1 MQFVC
6 NCVAHKFSDLDR
18 LVCLPT
24 VGDDEVAGVVL
35 LSSEDCLNMVFFRIG
50 VDAIDRA
57 VDSVL
62 FLTGDDIFRWESFR
76 KKEFLLCPS
85 SELRLE
91 ESKILGT
98 FLDRNAMLVSI
109 PVRCFVFALV
119 LDSFSI
125 VFYVYTN
132 SVFLVNSNEVMFYIY
147 EERLLSSRM
156 TVTDGF
162 NGK

>member
-1 MQFVC
+1 MGSIISLPVLGVGEDSTVEAASLRLSKRSSSSKFLEESIFV
-6 NCVAHKFSDLDR
+6 VEDK
-18 LVCLPT
+18 
-24 VGDDEVAGVVL
+24 VAGVVL

-98 FLDRNAMLVSI
+98 FLDRKAMLVSI
-109 PVRCFVFALV
+109 PFRCFVFALV

-132 SVFLVNSNEVMFYIY
+132 SVLLMNS
-147 EERLLSSRM
+147 
-156 TVTDGF
+156 
-162 NGK
+162 K

>member
-1 MQFVC
+1 MGSIISLPVLG
-6 NCVAHKFSDLDR
+6 VGEDSTVEAASLRLSKRSSSSKFEDKSC
-18 LVCLPT
+18 LV
-24 VGDDEVAGVVL
+24 VEVKVAGVLL
-35 LSSEDCLNMVFFRIG
+35 LSSEDCLIIMVFFRIG
-50 VDAIDRA
+50 VDAMDRA

-98 FLDRNAMLVSI
+98 FLDRNAMLFSI
-109 PVRCFVFALV
+109 AFRCFVFALV

-132 SVFLVNSNEVMFYIY
+132 SVLLMNS
-147 EERLLSSRM
+147 
-156 TVTDGF
+156 
-162 NGK
+162 K